1 MSLRGKLVDREI
13 VKLKKLFPDIRKND
27 FSVLE
32 NGNKCVQVS
41 FLTTGKYACGKFD
54 VLIEFPY
61 NYPVGTPLAWIQ
73 KPAIPRNTPHVYG
86 WDEDDHASI
95 CYLRPKKDWQ
105 LNYTSYEAALLIES
119 WLSTYCYW
127 LKTNEWDWPEAG
139 ILDHIL

>member
-1 MSLRGKLVDREI
+1 
-13 VKLKKLFPDIRKND
+13 VKLKKLFPDLRKAD

-73 KPAIPRNTPHVYG
+73 NPTIPKNTPHVYG

-105 LNYTSYEAALLIES
+105 LNYTSYEAALLIEG

-127 LKTNEWDWPEAG
+127 LKTGVWDWPEAG
-139 ILDHIL
+139 ILDHIF